1 MPRSSRRTPGAW
13 VGIAAT
19 LALVLVNTT
28 PASSAC
34 DAKRSLS
41 CCAGAAEMRA
51 ASCCGDTRCRL
62 EASPTS
68 TTRDLTVLLPDR
80 GAAPARLS
88 IALVPPAGP
97 ARIRTRGH
105 PPATVL
111 RI

>member
-28 PASSAC
+28 PAFSAC
-34 DAKRSLS
+34 DTERSMA
-41 CCAGAAEMRA
+41 CCAGGADTRA
-51 ASCCGDTRCRL
+51 ASCCGDTLCRR

-68 TTRDLTVLLPDR
+68 TTRDPTVLLPDR
-80 GAAPARLS
+80 GVAPARPS